1 MENIRDFIID
11 NQIEAMEIADGFD
24 EAFLGVMY
32 DSGVPI
38 AVYSYDMCVQIL
50 MRDNKLSHDD
60 AVETFEFNTVGARIP
75 HGPVFVHLSEHL
87 FQKVQTSKIS
97 HLIPLFSGKIAD
109 CPPNAPQPIQDW
121 LGL

>member
-60 AVETFEFNTVGARIP
+60 AVETFEFNTIGARIP
-75 HGPVFVHLSEHL
+75 NGPVFVHLSEHL

>member
-60 AVETFEFNTVGARIP
+60 AVETFEFNTVDARIP
-75 HGPVFVHLSEHL
+75 NGPVFVHLSEHL

-109 CPPNAPQPIQDW
+109 CPPNAPQPTQDW